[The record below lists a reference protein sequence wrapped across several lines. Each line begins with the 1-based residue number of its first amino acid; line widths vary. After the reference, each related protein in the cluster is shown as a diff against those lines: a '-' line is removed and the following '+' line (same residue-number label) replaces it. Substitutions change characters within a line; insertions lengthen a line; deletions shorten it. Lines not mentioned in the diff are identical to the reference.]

1 MALRPRTR
9 SRRRHGELPL
19 RIFVTGGGTGG
30 HLYPA
35 LAIARALVK
44 AEPRIEPFFIGAQRG
59 IERDVLPTT
68 EFKHALL
75 DLHPLYRSQPL
86 NNWRTLRGMASAWSR
101 ISALARESRPAFV
114 VGTGGYAAG
123 ATMMFAARRGIP
135 LFIQE
140 QNSFPGS
147 TVRVFSRF
155 AKQIF
160 LGFPEGGDL
169 LPGAARTRAVYTGNP
184 IAPPPIPLPDRSTAK
199 SSWKLTPSAT
209 VILVFGG
216 SQGSAALNNA
226 IEAWVERGLPDGVE
240 LIWAT
245 GKAHFDRY
253 KHREA
258 SRVRVRPYLAP
269 IADAYAASDLAITRS
284 GAMTTAELAAW
295 GIPPILIPLPTSA
308 ADHQTVNAKALSAAG
323 AARWIA
329 QSDLTVD
336 QLDSMVRELLRD
348 PSALATIAKA
358 ERERARPHA
367 ADDIA
372 KRILSSVALK

>member
-1 MALRPRTR
+1 M
-9 SRRRHGELPL
+9 

-44 AEPRIEPFFIGAQRG
+44 AEPRCEPFFIGARRG

-68 EFKHALL
+68 EFKHELL
-75 DLHPLYRSQPL
+75 DLHPLYRSQPW
-86 NNWRTLRGMASAWSR
+86 NNWRTLRGLASAWGR

-140 QNSFPGS
+140 QNSFPGG

-155 AKQIF
+155 ATQIF

-169 LPGAARTRAVYTGNP
+169 LPGDARSRAVYTGNP
-184 IAPPPIPLPDRSTAK
+184 IAAPPSPLPDKRAAK
-199 SSWKLTPSAT
+199 ASWKLSESST
-209 VILVFGG
+209 VVLVFGG
-216 SQGSAALNNA
+216 SQGSAALNTA
-226 IEAWVERGLPDGVE
+226 IDAWVDHGLPDGVE
-240 LIWAT
+240 MIWAT
-245 GKAHFDRY
+245 GKAHYD
-253 KHREA
+253 KHSHRE
-258 SRVRVRPYLAP
+258 SPRVRVRPYLSP
-269 IADAYAASDLAITRS
+269 IADAYSASDLAITRA

-295 GIPPILIPLPTSA
+295 GIPPILVPLPTAA

-323 AARWIA
+323 AARWIP
-329 QSDLTVD
+329 QLELSTDR
-336 QLDSMVRELLRD
+336 LDSTVRELLRD
-348 PSALATIAKA
+348 PSALADIASA

-372 KRILSSVALK
+372 RRILSSVDLK